1 MTTKDFVLVVLVGG
15 VAGLAAAF
23 GATLAREPAAGAAAP
38 DDLAARLDRIET
50 ALARAAEGQKEA
62 KESVTKLN
70 ERVTALQIDVSSAH
84 EESIRAKAESAATDP
99 KIEPAARPGRA
110 KRPLAFPT
118 SGGKDGGKDGGTFT
132 VGGLGEGVHNPGEL
146 AGIEDVLKARLAGLG
161 EGIRLRM
168 LPEAD
173 RWKKAQ
179 EELRLTDGQIDNL
192 KAAITARDTAMRES
206 MQIETSNAGGTS
218 NITIR
223 RVDPAKAA
231 VAQQEYD
238 RQVTNVLDS
247 EQKKSWDAKG
257 YNRAFGGSGGGAV
270 MIASSIDFSGGAGPF
285 VPTDGT
291 NKK

>member
-1 MTTKDFVLVVLVGG
+1 MTTKDFVLFVLVGG

-23 GATLAREPAAGAAAP
+23 GATMAREPAVGASAP

-70 ERVTALQIDVSSAH
+70 ERVTALQIDVSTAH
-84 EESIRAKAESAATDP
+84 EESLRAKAETAAADV
-99 KIEPAARPGRA
+99 EAAGRPGRA
-110 KRPLAFPT
+110 KRPLAVT
-118 SGGKDGGKDGGTFT
+118 SPGNNGTTPPTFT
-132 VGGLGEGVHNPGEL
+132 FGGQIGEGVRLDGGSL
-146 AGIEDVLKARLAGLG
+146 VIDDAMKVRLAGLS
-161 EGIRLRM
+161 EGLRLRM

-179 EELRLTDGQIDNL
+179 DDLHLTDGQIDNL

-206 MQIETSNAGGTS
+206 MQIETSNENGNS

-231 VAQQEYD
+231 TAQQEYD

-247 EQKKSWDAKG
+247 EQKKSWDEKG

-270 MIASSIDFSGGAGPF
+270 MIASSSSIDFAPDAL
-285 VPTDGT
+285 VPPGGT
-291 NKK
+291 NNK